1 MVKAVSACMFIRAI
15 LSWFDVNT
23 ENPLIKFLFAMTE
36 PVVYPVRLLFE
47 KMNWFQSV
55 PIDMSFSATFLILFV
70 LETLIELTLR

>member
-1 MVKAVSACMFIRAI
+1 MFIRAI